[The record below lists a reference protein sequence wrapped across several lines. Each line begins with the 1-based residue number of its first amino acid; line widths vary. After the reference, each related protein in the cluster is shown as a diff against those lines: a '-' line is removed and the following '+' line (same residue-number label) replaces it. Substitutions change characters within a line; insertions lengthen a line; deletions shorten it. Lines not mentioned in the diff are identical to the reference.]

1 MEDLSE
7 TLNKEI
13 ENIRKNPSEMNVAKE
28 TEIQL
33 QEAQRAL
40 SKINPRRSTPTHIA
54 ITMAKNSDK
63 ENF

>member
-33 QEAQRAL
+33 QRHREPSA
-40 SKINPRRSTPTHIA
+40 KSTQEDPHQHT
-54 ITMAKNSDK
+54 
-63 ENF
+63 